1 MWEAITVTALRQ
13 YLSVWRMPGGATL
26 LVVGVLARLGIGM
39 TPLALL
45 LLVERS
51 TGRYAAAGLAVA
63 FYALSGAALSP
74 VAGRLADRIGPSPV
88 LLVTA
93 VAHPVALVGLLVASR
108 GGQDALPLIFVM
120 SALAGGSYPPLTAA
134 IRRAWTD
141 STEVGSGRHTL
152 RPAAMAAET
161 SLFELVFVLGPLLV
175 SALLVATHDPASA
188 LVGAAVVTGAGTA
201 WIARTPMMHGWRR
214 RDSDVRTRGLG
225 PLRVPGFGALMVCVG
240 ALGTAFGAA
249 GVIVPAYA
257 TGHGGG
263 DSLAG
268 VLLGVWGIGSAV
280 GGIWFGTRRPAMALP
295 RQFAWLLAAVSA
307 SFLVLAL
314 MPSPLTLG
322 IALVVGGA
330 TIAPALTVENN
341 LVGRIAPGGM
351 LNEAYTWVVTV
362 SVGGSAAGGAIAGVI
377 VDRPGGVPWAF
388 VFAGSV
394 LVVAALVAALP
405 AGPVARADQLA
416 ADRLRRAMAAE
427 AV

>member
-1 MWEAITVTALRQ
+1 MAELRQ
-13 YLSVWRMPGGATL
+13 YLGVWRMPGGPTL
-26 LVVGVLARLGIGM
+26 LIVGILARLGIGM

-45 LLVERS
+45 LLVRET
-51 TGRYAAAGLAVA
+51 TGRYAAAGLAGA
-63 FYALSGAALSP
+63 IYALAGAALSP

-93 VAHPVALVGLLVASR
+93 VAHPIGLVGLLVAAR
-108 GGQDALPLIFVM
+108 GGVDALPFIFV
-120 SALAGGSYPPLTAA
+120 AAGVAGATYPPLTAA

-141 STEVGSGRHTL
+141 VTAVGTGHHNL
-152 RPAAMAAET
+152 RAAAMAAET

-175 SALLVATHDPASA
+175 
-188 LVGAAVVTGAGTA
+188 AAFVVVTGAPAAALIGATVATFVGTA
-201 WIARTPMMHGWRR
+201 WIARTPIMRGWHRHAAHP
-214 RDSDVRTRGLG
+214 RTTGLG
-225 PLRVPGFGALMVCVG
+225 PLRVAGFPALLVCVG

-249 GVIVPAYA
+249 GVTVPAYA

-268 VLLGVWGIGSAV
+268 VLLGVWGVGSAA
-280 GGIWFGTRRPAMALP
+280 GGIYFGTRRPAMALT
-295 RQFAWLLAAVSA
+295 RQFACLLTAVGLSFGLLAA
-307 SFLVLAL
+307 
-314 MPSPLTLG
+314 MPSPLALG

-362 SVGGSAAGGAIAGVI
+362 SVGASAAGGAIAGVI

-388 VFAGSV
+388 LFAGAV
-394 LVVAALVAALP
+394 LLVAAVVAAVPTGSMA
-405 AGPVARADQLA
+405 VADQRA
-416 ADRLRRAMAAE
+416 ADRLRRALAADT
-427 AV
+427 V